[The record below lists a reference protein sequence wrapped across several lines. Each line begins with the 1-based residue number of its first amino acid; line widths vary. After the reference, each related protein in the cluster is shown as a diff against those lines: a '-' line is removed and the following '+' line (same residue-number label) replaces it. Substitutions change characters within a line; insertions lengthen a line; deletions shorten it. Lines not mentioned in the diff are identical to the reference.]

1 MPCTGGICDR
11 SLEGIAYTVLG
22 IPSHTSHSM
31 NLNLNFVSGILG
43 GRIPFTITYHHHDLG
58 NNSPSGD
65 QLPSRPTVWS
75 RIKSWCPPQVIGVS
89 LHFLWEVPAKIKHD
103 QKHSRNTKRCQN
115 QKNKNI
121 LNKWYNIATSSV
133 ICSFPRVAEFASNF
147 NNLTLW
153 LAWDDWKSPQRIT
166 AAQMH
171 QSWWGLYM
179 DPGGTSH
186 GTTCTWSGDLVV
198 KLVVGKSRNYTLPGG
213 FNLFETYYIYSHI
226 GSFPQENVKIKNVW
240 SHHLVQSRYHVTIP
254 SGKLT

>member
-103 QKHSRNTKRCQN
+103 QKHSRNTKRCQI

-121 LNKWYNIATSSV
+121 LNKWYSNI
-133 ICSFPRVAEFASNF
+133 ICYLFFSKGCRICFKLQQPHS
-147 NNLTLW
+147 LTCLRW
-153 LAWDDWKSPQRIT
+153 LEIPPKESLQPKCTNRGED
-166 AAQMH
+166 
-171 QSWWGLYM
+171 
-179 DPGGTSH
+179 
-186 GTTCTWSGDLVV
+186 CTWILEAHPTERHAPDPVIRWSNWWLGKAEIIHYLVV
-198 KLVVGKSRNYTLPGG
+198 S
-213 FNLFETYYIYSHI
+213 TY
-226 GSFPQENVKIKNVW
+226 
-240 SHHLVQSRYHVTIP
+240 
-254 SGKLT
+254 

>member
-1 MPCTGGICDR
+1 MWSFPGGYCY
-11 SLEGIAYTVLG
+11 YTVLG

-89 LHFLWEVPAKIKHD
+89 LHFLWEVPAKIQHD
-103 QKHSRNTKRCQN
+103 QKHSRNTK
-115 QKNKNI
+115 KKTMSKSENKNI
-121 LNKWYNIATSSV
+121 LNKFIATSSV
-133 ICSFPRVAEFASNF
+133 ICSFPRVATSLFDLPEMTGNPP
-147 NNLTLW
+147 
-153 LAWDDWKSPQRIT
+153 KRIT

-186 GTTCTWSGDLVV
+186 GTTCTWSGDPVV
-198 KLVVGKSRNYTLPGG
+198 QLVVGKSRNYTLPGG
-213 FNLFETYYIYSHI
+213 FNVFEKYYIFSQI
-226 GSFPQENVKIKNVW
+226 GSFPQENVKKNMFW